1 MIYITGLQNKNME
14 EVNMLRNNKGQGM
27 VEYILIVVLIVIVAL
42 VGVKLFGKNVNEIFT
57 SSADKIS
64 QEASVNK

>member
-1 MIYITGLQNKNME
+1 
-14 EVNMLRNNKGQGM
+14 MLRSNKGQGM

-64 QEASVNK
+64 QEASANR